1 MLYLLEL
8 DKDIEEEII
17 INLKDIRKIENV
29 SYNEYMRVTY
39 TNGDTEDIYFDNATN
54 KYNQLMK
61 MLKFQ

>member
-29 SYNEYMRVTY
+29 TYHKYMRVTY
-39 TNGDTEDIYFDNATN
+39 INGDTEDVYFDNATN